1 MPMNTFEQ
9 ITFLRARISAI
20 QMETFE
26 IHVEFGF
33 TDEHDMREALLA
45 RYHALSLEFA
55 LHNATLDSLNEA
67 FLRARISAIQMET
80 FEIHVEYGLTDER
93 DMCDILMAR
102 YHALSLE
109 FALHNATLDSLDGNG

>member
-1 MPMNTFEQ
+1 MNTAEQ

-33 TDEHDMREALLA
+33 TDERDMRETLLA

-67 FLRARISAIQMET
+67 FLRARISAIEVET
-80 FEIHVEYGLTDER
+80 FEIHVEFGFTDDCNMHET
-93 DMCDILMAR
+93 LLAR

-109 FALHNATLDSLDGNG
+109 FALHCATLNSLTDGNG